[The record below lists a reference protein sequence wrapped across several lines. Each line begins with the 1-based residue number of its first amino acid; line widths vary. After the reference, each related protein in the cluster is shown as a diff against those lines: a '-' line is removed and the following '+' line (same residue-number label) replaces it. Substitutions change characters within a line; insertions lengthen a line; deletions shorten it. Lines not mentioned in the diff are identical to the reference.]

1 MNGEW
6 SETVITIH
14 YSPFTDFQQM
24 PDFKDIEGP
33 IGKLNRLAPEE
44 ARAALLACC
53 GSARWASEVAAL
65 RPFWDVGQLL
75 NIAGRVWRELSRED
89 WLEAFRAHPKIGE
102 SRPQRETGA
111 EARAWAEGEQARARD
126 ASDETRD
133 ALSEANRGYEQRFG
147 FIFIIC
153 ATGRSAE
160 EMLASLRERLHNDP
174 ETELRVAATEQWRI
188 TELRLRKFLNVK

>member
-1 MNGEW
+1 
-6 SETVITIH
+6 
-14 YSPFTDFQQM
+14 M
-24 PDFKDIEGP
+24 PDLKDIEGP
-33 IGKLNRLAPEE
+33 IGKLNRLPEEE

-53 GSARWASEVAAL
+53 GSTRWAEAVAAL

-75 NIAGRVWRELSRED
+75 NIAGRVWRELGSAD

-111 EARAWAEGEQARARD
+111 EARAWAEGEQSRARE
-126 ASDETRD
+126 ASDETRA
-133 ALSEANRGYEQRFG
+133 ALSEANREYEERFG
-147 FIFIIC
+147 FIFIVC

-160 EMLASLRERLHNDP
+160 EMLALLRGRIDNDT
-174 ETELRVAATEQWRI
+174 ETELGVAATEQWRI